1 MSAFPLRRRLILAA
15 AGTVAVA
22 LALVTV
28 GFNVVLTNRL
38 DRDAANVVRSRA
50 QAGAAL
56 VNGEHKHLVV
66 EETPIDSNLDERVW
80 VFEGTRKIRGV
91 PSDPETQAAA
101 ARLARIPAPSQ
112 TDLANDTRLQSHA
125 IMSKGRR
132 VGTVVATASLVPYEH
147 TAQIAL
153 ISSLILDGIV
163 MLAVLLIAGALVT
176 RALLPVS
183 EMTTQA
189 ADWSEHDLDRR
200 FAMGPARDELT
211 ALAATLDGLMGRLS
225 ASHRH
230 EKRFSAE
237 MAHELRTPLAT
248 LRAEAELALEHAR
261 DADEM
266 RESLGIVVRQAERMS
281 SVIETLMT
289 AAQREADSHTGTVDA
304 REAARA
310 AVEACVGRA
319 HELGV
324 LLTVRP
330 SPETIE
336 VDTDETITTQLL
348 VPLIENAVNY
358 GRSRVTVGYAHEGE
372 VVVFRV
378 RDDGPGVSAEE
389 SERIFDP
396 GTRGTAANGHPGAGL
411 GLALV
416 RRLARSAGGDVVA
429 EPSSNGGSFAVRLP
443 AS

>member
-1 MSAFPLRRRLILAA
+1 MSTLPLRRRLILAA

-50 QAGAAL
+50 QSGAAL
-56 VNGEHKHLVV
+56 VNAEGNHLVV
-66 EETPIDSNLDERVW
+66 EETPVDSALDERVW
-80 VFEGTRKIRGV
+80 VFEGSRAIRRV
-91 PSDPETQAAA
+91 SSDPAAQAAA
-101 ARLARIPAPSQ
+101 ASLARGPAPAQ
-112 TDLANDTRLQSHA
+112 LDLPNDTRLQSRA
-125 IMSKGRR
+125 IQSNGRR
-132 VGTVVATASLVPYEH
+132 LGTVVATVSLVPYEH

-153 ISSLILDGIV
+153 ISSLVLDALV
-163 MLAVLLIAGALVT
+163 MLAVLLIAGAVVT
-176 RALLPVS
+176 RALMPVA

-225 ASHRH
+225 ASLRH

-261 DADEM
+261 DAREM
-266 RESLGIVVRQAERMS
+266 RESLEIVLRQSERMS

-289 AAQREADSHTGTVDA
+289 AAQRAADSHTGTVDA
-304 REAARA
+304 REAAHA
-310 AVEACVGRA
+310 AVEACAARA
-319 HELGV
+319 HERG
-324 LLTVRP
+324 LLLSVRP

-336 VDTDETITTQLL
+336 VDADGSLTAQLL
-348 VPLIENAVNY
+348 VPLIENALNY

-378 RDDGPGVSAEE
+378 SDDGPGVSEDEAEA
-389 SERIFDP
+389 IFNP
-396 GTRGTAANGHPGAGL
+396 GTRGSAANGHPGAGL

-416 RRLARSAGGDVVA
+416 RRLARTAGGDVAA
-429 EPSSNGGSFAVRLP
+429 EPSTGGGSFAVRLP